1 MSKPADICL
10 LSSGN
15 LQWLKTDW
23 RNEENNAKATRKPF
37 QQILGALHAG
47 HAQPRVKWKEV
58 PRRTF
63 CEKCSQCFCLL
74 TLKWDG
80 FIVVDK
86 REGNQRTRMSTQFPK
101 SSQSLRGGNTR
112 KPPCILKS
120 IPGENIIPKVPT
132 TRLVRRGFHLLILV
146 THIRIGRT
154 RAHRCQRPPS
164 SPPVMQCMAALPSVR
179 AWIFMKEGHIGKI
192 PSVSLLSVFFCFL
205 GGPGQA
211 TLCLCRHFCLAGI
224 HAPKRL
230 EKPVS
235 PPPTCKGCSGQW
247 KPWTRGSCFVGF
259 SELLAL
265 KFYLKAKIRSG
276 EFQLW

>member
-1 MSKPADICL
+1 M
-10 LSSGN
+10 
-15 LQWLKTDW
+15 
-23 RNEENNAKATRKPF
+23 R
-37 QQILGALHAG
+37 
-47 HAQPRVKWKEV
+47 
-58 PRRTF
+58 
-63 CEKCSQCFCLL
+63 
-74 TLKWDG
+74 

-86 REGNQRTRMSTQFPK
+86 REGNQRASMSTQFPK

-164 SPPVMQCMAALPSVR
+164 SPPVMQCMAVLPSVC

-205 GGPGQA
+205 GVRVRQPSAFVCISAWQA
-211 TLCLCRHFCLAGI
+211 YTRQNVSKNRSHRPQPARDAAANESHGRG
-224 HAPKRL
+224 APVLSVLRAARL
-230 EKPVS
+230 EILS
-235 PPPTCKGCSGQW
+235 
-247 KPWTRGSCFVGF
+247 
-259 SELLAL
+259 
-265 KFYLKAKIRSG
+265 
-276 EFQLW
+276 